1 MFTMVSL
8 TDDDSFLAGYRP
20 TGSGGGGRF
29 SVTLVVLERLFS
41 VMKREQCTLGKS
53 ESK

>member
-20 TGSGGGGRF
+20 TGSGGGRF